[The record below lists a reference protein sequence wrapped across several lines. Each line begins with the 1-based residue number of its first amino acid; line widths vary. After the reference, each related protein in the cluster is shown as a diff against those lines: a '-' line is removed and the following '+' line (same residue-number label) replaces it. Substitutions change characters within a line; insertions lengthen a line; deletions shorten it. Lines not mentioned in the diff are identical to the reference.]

1 MRSASA
7 VLALVIG
14 LVVMGAGCGPEQGA
28 LRAPGADDGWVYT
41 PPIPYEPT
49 KDRPI
54 IVKHRDLV
62 FGGKEGKGQ
71 DRIKWSSPPVAVAV
85 SPNSQIGAALIAN
98 VERGTVLQTYDA
110 NKKLLSSVQLA
121 KEDYAAYLSIADDGF
136 AVVNLRMRFA
146 DYMDQLLN
154 EGPGKPEPQLPLPAE
169 AVRLVA
175 PDGDVEALA
184 IDGELLRTFAL
195 PGESWVACCKV
206 DEDRYRISLFRG
218 KHLEWSV
225 ELPEEA
231 EPKVPVFW
239 VEHTG
244 DLRIG
249 AHGRTYILRF
259 DLEGNVVESKTLIE
273 PGHDG

>member
-28 LRAPGADDGWVYT
+28 LRAPGAEDGWVYA

-62 FGGKEGKGQ
+62 FGGEEGKGQ
-71 DRIKWSSPPVAVAV
+71 DRIKWPSRPVAVAV
-85 SPNSQIGAALIAN
+85 SPSSQIGAALIAS

-110 NKKLLSSVQLA
+110 NRKLLSSVQLV
-121 KEDYAAYLSIADDGF
+121 KEDYAGYLSIADDGF
-136 AVVNLRMRFA
+136 AVVNLTMRLA
-146 DYMDQLLN
+146 DYVRQLLV

-175 PDGDVEALA
+175 PDGNVEALA
-184 IDGELLRTFAL
+184 IDGELLRIFAL
-195 PGESWVACCKV
+195 AGKRWVACYKV
-206 DEDRYRISLFRG
+206 EDARYRISLFRG
-218 KHLEWSV
+218 KLLGWSV

-231 EPKVPVFW
+231 EPAVPVFW
-239 VEHTG
+239 VERSG

-249 AHGRTYILRF
+249 VQGRTYLRRF
-259 DLEGNVVESKTLIE
+259 DLEGNMVESETLTE
-273 PGHDG
+273 VSHDG